1 MATVIFVDQEN
12 GDVAS
17 TILSK
22 DRLKQ
27 TNSAKTLFKTQPGKV
42 FSSSG
47 AAVKPRKAL
56 GIVNKQVVST
66 AVPNQKS
73 ALKVKKS
80 APVTNQISEACVKP
94 RKQSY
99 PEIEK
104 CFPYDPSGKYFEFFD
119 VPEEHKL
126 SHLYLAGVPLFV
138 HENDAAKFDALTPEP
153 APMDVPVFGWESGWY
168 FTSLGFNE
176 TNVLK
181 LLKGLEQKPQ

>member
-104 CFPYDPSGKYFEFFD
+104 CFPYDPSDFEFFD

-153 APMDVPVFGWESGWY
+153 APMDVPVFGWESDMSSTLPS
-168 FTSLGFNE
+168 FFSTLDE
-176 TNVLK
+176 ITLD
-181 LLKGLEQKPQ
+181 LPQITC